1 METLACPSCAQPISV
16 AAELAGRVVRCRGC
30 QARLAIGKDASGML
44 TLGSAPAPVPAP
56 VTIGTASDASAPC
69 PRCGAALRATDAFCT
84 GCGAPVDEAARRR
97 IAESAT
103 RKERSLT
110 RRERYERKEAE
121 TRERDLLQAAGVI
134 KWLAILFVFF
144 GFLEGMLQRRAADR
158 ELAAIPAEARDEDPL
173 PLSDGTVVSV
183 HEFRAQQELLVTL
196 SFAINFVLA
205 GIMFALHLWAL
216 RAPLP
221 ANITALCI
229 YLVVLLLAALV
240 DPRDLLRGVLMKVIC
255 IGFLLRGIQAA
266 LAERAASAAAARR
279 AAREAAGT

>member
-30 QARLAIGKDASGML
+30 QARLAIGKDASGAL
-44 TLGSAPAPVPAP
+44 TLGLAPVPTP
-56 VTIGTASDASAPC
+56 VPSGTLADASAPC
-69 PRCGAALRATDAFCT
+69 PRCGAALRLADTFCT

-97 IAESAT
+97 IAESSA
-103 RKERSLT
+103 RKERALT

-121 TRERDLLQAAGVI
+121 TRERDLHQAAGVI
-134 KWLAILFVFF
+134 KWLAFLFIFF
-144 GFLEGMLQRRAADR
+144 GFLEGVLQQRAADR
-158 ELAAIPAEARDEDPL
+158 ELAAIPAEARDDDPL

-183 HEFRAQQELLVTL
+183 REFRDQQALLVTL
-196 SFAINFVLA
+196 SYAINFTLA
-205 GIMFALHLWAL
+205 GIMFALYLWAL

-221 ANITALCI
+221 ANITALCV

-240 DPRDLLRGVLMKVIC
+240 DPRDLLRGALMKVIC

-279 AAREAAGT
+279 AAREAVNA